1 MADGIADVCDVCIV
15 GVGGM
20 GGILAKELAS
30 AGLKVV
36 GFERGPAPKKEDYAP
51 RDSIRFLI
59 RPETL
64 DWVRHEPTTTR
75 RKTGDKTS
83 LQYRTSPLNVLGG
96 ALLHWTG
103 QSSRYM
109 PGDFKLHTNEIESG
123 NAERAKADLSGYDII
138 DWPLS
143 YDDLEPYYEKFE
155 WEFGIS
161 GAAGANPFAGP
172 RQRGF
177 PLPPLRHSGKMQLFT
192 EACKKLGYH
201 PYDTAA
207 GIASAPYK
215 PAAPFDTRIGARP
228 ACVYCAHCN
237 FYGCHVHAKSAS
249 LYIAIPVALET
260 GNFDLKTNA
269 KVFRI
274 NVDGAGRV
282 NGVSY
287 FAPDGVAR
295 EQRARVVI
303 LSAFV
308 FEHARLLLISKTGKG
323 GFAKGL
329 ANSSGYVGRNILAH
343 GDVRAMGA
351 FDDFIVNGFIGPG
364 SAAMRID
371 DFNGN
376 NFDHSDLGFI
386 RGGTIGT
393 SGDGTPVTRLDVL
406 PPGVP
411 SWGKE
416 FKDFYTRYYSRI
428 MDLNMQPETLP
439 HPDNRVD
446 LDPRHRDRWG
456 LPLPRVT
463 FEFHQNEQR
472 LQKYLAGVGE
482 KIMRATGASKVWTEE
497 KGRPNRWAGG
507 TRMGADAKNSVVNAN
522 CQTHDIDNLFIVGSS
537 VFPTMAGYPPTATV
551 AALSYRLAEF
561 ILGQKQWFA

>member
-1 MADGIADVCDVCIV
+1 MAASADVVIV

-20 GGILAKELAS
+20 GGIMAKELAS

-36 GFERGPAPKKEDYAP
+36 GFERGPAPKLEDYAP

-59 RPETL
+59 RPEQL
-64 DWVRHEPTTTR
+64 DWVKHEPTTTR
-75 RKTGDKTS
+75 KKAGQKPK

-96 ALLHWTG
+96 SLLHWTG

-109 PGDFKLHTNEIESG
+109 PGDFKIFTNEIESG
-123 NAERAKADLSGYDII
+123 AAERAKADLTGYDII

-155 WEFGIS
+155 WEFGVS
-161 GAAGANPFAGP
+161 GQAGLNPFAGP
-172 RQRGF
+172 RKRGF
-177 PLPPLRHSGKMQLFT
+177 PLPPLRHSGKMQLFA

-215 PAAPFDTRIGARP
+215 PAAPFDTRIDERP

-249 LYIAIPVALET
+249 LYITIPVAVKT

-269 KVFRI
+269 KVCRI
-274 NVDGAGRV
+274 NSDASGQVTGV
-282 NGVSY
+282 NY
-287 FAPDGVAR
+287 FDADGVEH

-303 LSAFV
+303 LSAFI
-308 FEHARLLLISKTGKG
+308 FEHARLLLLSKTDSGK
-323 GFAKGL
+323 FAKGL
-329 ANSSGYVGRNILAH
+329 ANSSGYVGKNILAH

-351 FDDFIVNGFIGPG
+351 FDDFIVNGYIGPG

-376 NFDHSDLGFI
+376 NFDHTGLGFI
-386 RGGTIGT
+386 RGATIGT
-393 SGDGTPVTRLDVL
+393 SGDGTPVTRVDVL
-406 PPGVP
+406 PPDVP
-411 SWGKE
+411 TWGKE
-416 FKDFYTRYYSRI
+416 FKEFYARYYNRI

-439 HPDNRVD
+439 HKANRID
-446 LDPRHRDRWG
+446 LDPRARDRWG

-463 FEFHQNEQR
+463 FDFHQNEHR
-472 LQKYLAGVGE
+472 LQKYLAGVGDR
-482 KIMRATGASKVWTEE
+482 IMRATGASKVWTEE

-507 TRMGADAKNSVVNAN
+507 TRMGASAKNSVVNQN
-522 CQTHDIDNLFIVGSS
+522 CQTHDVANLFVVGAS

-551 AALSYRLAEF
+551 AALSYRTSEF
-561 ILGQKQWFA
+561 ILQQKDWFK

>member
-1 MADGIADVCDVCIV
+1 MAGAMADVIIV
-15 GVGGM
+15 GVGGL

-36 GFERGPAPKKEDYAP
+36 GFERGPAPKIADYAP

-59 RPETL
+59 RSESL

-75 RKTGDKTS
+75 RQSNEKTR

-103 QSSRYM
+103 QSSRYT
-109 PGDFKLHTNEIESG
+109 PSDFKLYTNEIESG
-123 NAERAKADLSGYDII
+123 NAKRAKADLTGYDII

-161 GAAGANPFAGP
+161 GRAGMNPFAGP
-172 RQRGF
+172 RKRGF
-177 PLPPLRHSGKMQLFT
+177 PLPPLRHSARMERFA
-192 EACKKLGYH
+192 EACNKLGYH

-207 GIASAPYK
+207 GIASEPYK
-215 PAAPFDTRIGARP
+215 PPAPFDTRIAERP

-249 LYIAIPVALET
+249 LYITIPVALET
-260 GNFDLKTNA
+260 GNFDLKTDS

-274 NVDGAGRV
+274 TMDSRGQVSGVNYFDAG
-282 NGVSY
+282 GT
-287 FAPDGVAR
+287 AC

-323 GFAKGL
+323 RFAKGL
-329 ANSSGYVGRNILAH
+329 ANSSGYVGHNIMAH
-343 GDVRAMGA
+343 GDVRAMGV

-376 NFDHSDLGFI
+376 NFDHTDLGFI

-393 SGDGTPVTRLDVL
+393 SGEGTPVTRIDVL

-416 FKDFYTRYYSRI
+416 FKEFYTRSYTRT

-439 HPDNRVD
+439 HQANRVD

-463 FEFHQNEQR
+463 FDFHQNEHR

-482 KIMRATGASKVWTEE
+482 KIMRATGASRVWTEE

-507 TRMGADAKNSVVNAN
+507 TRMGADPKNSVVNEN
-522 CQTHDIDNLFIVGSS
+522 CQTHDISNLFVVGSS

-551 AALSYRLAEF
+551 AALSYRLADF
-561 ILGQKQWFA
+561 IRRQKDWFK

>member
-1 MADGIADVCDVCIV
+1 MAESIADVIVV
-15 GVGGM
+15 GVGGL
-20 GGILAKELAS
+20 GGILAKELSS

-36 GFERGPAPKKEDYAP
+36 GFERGPAPQKEDYAP
-51 RDSIRFLI
+51 RDSIRFLV
-59 RPETL
+59 RPEKL

-75 RKTGDKTS
+75 RRTGEKAT

-109 PGDFKLHTNEIESG
+109 PDDFKLYTHEIASG
-123 NAERAKADLSGYDII
+123 NAERARADLSGYDII
-138 DWPLS
+138 DWPIG
-143 YDDLEPYYEKFE
+143 YADLEPYYEKFE
-155 WEFGIS
+155 WEFGVS
-161 GAAGANPFAGP
+161 GQAGTNPFAGP
-172 RQRGF
+172 RKRGF
-177 PLPPLRHSGKMQLFT
+177 PLPPLRHSARMKLFA
-192 EACKKLGYH
+192 EACQKLGYH

-215 PAAPFDTRIGARP
+215 PAAPFDDRIPERP
-228 ACVYCAHCN
+228 ACVYCGHCN

-249 LYIAIPVALET
+249 LYITIPVALGT
-260 GNFDLKTNA
+260 GNFELKTNA
-269 KVFRI
+269 KVFRLNI
-274 NVDGAGRV
+274 ESGDRLS
-282 NGVSY
+282 GVSY
-287 FAPDGVAR
+287 FDPAGTVH
-295 EQRARVVI
+295 EQKARVVI

-323 GFAKGL
+323 RFARGV
-329 ANSSGYVGRNILAH
+329 ANSSGYVGRNIMAH
-343 GDVRAMGA
+343 GDVRAMGV
-351 FDDFIVNGFIGPG
+351 FDDYIINGFIGPG
-364 SAAMRID
+364 SAAIRID

-376 NFDHSDLGFI
+376 NFDHAGLGFI

-393 SGDGTPVTRLDVL
+393 SGEGTPVTRFDVL

-411 SWGKE
+411 TWGKE
-416 FKDFYTRYYSRI
+416 FKEFYTRYYTRT

-439 HPDNRVD
+439 HSANRVD
-446 LDPRHRDRWG
+446 LDARQRDRWG

-472 LQKYLAGVGE
+472 LQKFMAGVGE
-482 KIMRATGASKVWTEE
+482 KIMRATGASRVWSEE

-507 TRMGADAKNSVVNAN
+507 TRMGADPRTSVVNDQ
-522 CQTHDIDNLFIVGSS
+522 CQAHDIDNLFIVGSS

-551 AALSYRLAEF
+551 AALSYRLADF
-561 ILGQKQWFA
+561 ILAQKNWFK

>member
-1 MADGIADVCDVCIV
+1 M
-15 GVGGM
+15 
-20 GGILAKELAS
+20 AKELAS

-36 GFERGPAPKKEDYAP
+36 GFERGPAPKREDYAP
-51 RDSIRFLI
+51 RDSIRFLV
-59 RPETL
+59 RTQSLE
-64 DWVRHEPTTTR
+64 WVRHEPTTSR
-75 RKTGDKTS
+75 RKSGDKPQ

-109 PGDFKLHTNEIESG
+109 PGDFKLYSNEIASG
-123 NAERAKADLSGYDII
+123 NAERAQADLTGYDIT

-161 GAAGANPFAGP
+161 GQAGANPFAGP
-172 RQRGF
+172 RKREF
-177 PLPPLRHSGKMQLFT
+177 PLPPLRHSARMQLFAD
-192 EACKKLGYH
+192 ACRKLGYH

-207 GIASAPYK
+207 GIASAPYR
-215 PAAPFDTRIGARP
+215 PSAPFDTRIAERP
-228 ACVYCAHCN
+228 ACVYCGHCN
-237 FYGCHVHAKSAS
+237 FYGCHVHAKAAS
-249 LYIAIPVALET
+249 LYITIPVALET
-260 GNFDLKTNA
+260 GNFDLKTNS

-274 NVDGAGRV
+274 DSDQTGQVRGVRYFDAAGREQ
-282 NGVSY
+282 
-287 FAPDGVAR
+287 

-308 FEHARLLLISKTGKG
+308 FEHARLLLLSKTDGKR
-323 GFAKGL
+323 FARGL
-329 ANSSGYVGRNILAH
+329 ANSSGYVGRNLLAH

-351 FDDFIVNGFIGPG
+351 FDDFIINGFIGPG

-376 NFDHSDLGFI
+376 NFDHTGLGFI

-393 SGDGTPVTRLDVL
+393 SGEGTPVTRVDVL

-411 SWGKE
+411 TWGKA
-416 FKDFYTRYYSRI
+416 FKEYYARYYTRT

-439 HPDNRVD
+439 HKSNRVD
-446 LDPRHRDRWG
+446 LDPRARDHWG

-463 FEFHQNEQR
+463 FDFHQNERR
-472 LQKYLAGVGE
+472 LQKFLAGVGE
-482 KIMRATGASKVWTEE
+482 KIMRATGADRVWTEE

-507 TRMGADAKNSVVNAN
+507 TRMGADPRRSVVNEY
-522 CQTHDIDNLFIVGSS
+522 CQSHDVPNLFIVGSS
-537 VFPTMAGYPPTATV
+537 VFPTMSGYPPTATV
-551 AALSYRLAEF
+551 AALSYRTADY
-561 ILGQKQWFA
+561 ILRQRDWFK

>member
-1 MADGIADVCDVCIV
+1 MAGEIADVCIV
-15 GVGGM
+15 GVGGL

-51 RDSIRFLI
+51 RDSIRFLV
-59 RPETL
+59 RSEQL
-64 DWVRHEPTTTR
+64 DWVRHEPTTVR
-75 RKTGDKTS
+75 RRHGDKTS

-103 QSSRYM
+103 QSARYT
-109 PGDFKLHTNEIESG
+109 PADFKLFTHEIESG

-155 WEFGIS
+155 WEFGVS
-161 GAAGANPFAGP
+161 GEAGANPFAGP
-172 RQRGF
+172 RRQGF
-177 PLPPLRHSGKMQLFT
+177 PLPPLRHSARMELFT
-192 EACKKLGYH
+192 KACRKLGFH

-215 PAAPFDTRIGARP
+215 PPAPYDARIAERP

-237 FYGCHVHAKSAS
+237 FYGCHVHAKAAS
-249 LYIAIPVALET
+249 LYITIPVALET
-260 GNFDLKTNA
+260 GNFELKTNA

-274 NVDGAGRV
+274 NMDSAGRV
-282 NGVSY
+282 
-287 FAPDGVAR
+287 DGVNYFESTGAAR
-295 EQRARVVI
+295 VQRARVVI

-323 GFAKGL
+323 RFAKGL
-329 ANSSGYVGRNILAH
+329 ANSSGYVGRNIMAH
-343 GDVRAMGA
+343 GDVRAMGV

-376 NFDHSDLGFI
+376 NFDHADLGFI

-393 SGDGTPVTRLDVL
+393 SGEGTPVARVDVL
-406 PPGVP
+406 PPGMRG
-411 SWGKE
+411 WGKE
-416 FKDFYTRYYSRI
+416 FKEFFTRYYTRT

-439 HPDNRVD
+439 HQANRVD

-482 KIMRATGASKVWTEE
+482 KIMRATGASRVWTEE
-497 KGRPNRWAGG
+497 KARPNRWAGG
-507 TRMGADAKNSVVNAN
+507 TRMGADPKNSVVNAN
-522 CQTHDIDNLFIVGSS
+522 CQTHDIENLFIVGSS

-551 AALSYRLAEF
+551 GALSYRLAEF
-561 ILGQKQWFA
+561 IRRQKQWFK

>member
-1 MADGIADVCDVCIV
+1 MADAIADVCIV
-15 GVGGM
+15 GVGGL

-36 GFERGPAPKKEDYAP
+36 GFERGPAPKKEDYSP

-59 RPETL
+59 RPERL

-75 RKTGDKTS
+75 SKANEKS
-83 LQYRTSPLNVLGG
+83 HLQFRTSPLNVLGG

-109 PGDFKLHTNEIESG
+109 PGDFKLYSNEIESG
-123 NAERAKADLSGYDII
+123 NAERAKADLTGYDII
-138 DWPLS
+138 DWPLT

-161 GAAGANPFAGP
+161 GKAGLNPFAGP
-172 RQRGF
+172 RRRDF
-177 PLPPLRHSGKMQLFT
+177 PVPPLRHSAKMELFAD
-192 EACKKLGYH
+192 ACRKLGYH

-207 GIASAPYK
+207 GILSQTYK
-215 PAAPFDTRIGARP
+215 PPEPFDTRIAERP

-237 FYGCHVHAKSAS
+237 FYGCHVHAKAAS
-249 LYIAIPVALET
+249 LYVTIPVALQT
-260 GNFDLKTNA
+260 GNFDLKTNSKA
-269 KVFRI
+269 YRI
-274 NVDGAGRV
+274 ETDSSGRV
-282 NGVSY
+282 AGVSY
-287 FAPDGVAR
+287 FDPDGTSHH
-295 EQRARVVI
+295 QRARVVI

-308 FEHARLLLISKTGKG
+308 FEHVRLLLISKTSKG

-351 FDDFIVNGFIGPG
+351 FDDFIINGFIGPG

-376 NFDHSDLGFI
+376 NFDHTDLGFI

-393 SGDGTPVTRLDVL
+393 SGDGTPVTRVDVL
-406 PPGVP
+406 PPEMRG
-411 SWGKE
+411 WGKE
-416 FKDFYTRYYSRI
+416 FKDFLTRYYTRT

-439 HPDNRVD
+439 HEANRVD
-446 LDPRHRDRWG
+446 LDPRHRDHWG

-463 FEFHQNEQR
+463 FDFHQNEQR
-472 LQKYLAGVGE
+472 LQKFMAGVGE
-482 KIMRATGASKVWTEE
+482 KIMRATGASRVWTEE

-507 TRMGADAKNSVVNAN
+507 TRMGADAKNSVVNEN

-551 AALSYRLAEF
+551 AALTYRLAEF
-561 ILGQKQWFA
+561 IMRQKDWFK

>member
-1 MADGIADVCDVCIV
+1 MAGEIADVCIV
-15 GVGGM
+15 GVGGL

-51 RDSIRFLI
+51 RDSIRFLV
-59 RPETL
+59 RSEQL
-64 DWVRHEPTTTR
+64 DWVRHEPTTVR
-75 RKTGDKTS
+75 RRHGDKTS

-103 QSSRYM
+103 QSARYT
-109 PGDFKLHTNEIESG
+109 PGDFKLFTHEIESG

-155 WEFGIS
+155 WEFGVS
-161 GAAGANPFAGP
+161 GEAGANPFAGP
-172 RQRGF
+172 RRQGF
-177 PLPPLRHSGKMQLFT
+177 PLPPLRHSARMELFT
-192 EACKKLGYH
+192 KACRKLGFH

-215 PAAPFDTRIGARP
+215 PPAPYDARIAERP

-237 FYGCHVHAKSAS
+237 FYGCHVHAKAAS
-249 LYIAIPVALET
+249 LYITIPVALET
-260 GNFDLKTNA
+260 GNFELKTNA

-274 NVDGAGRV
+274 NMDSAGRV
-282 NGVSY
+282 
-287 FAPDGVAR
+287 DGVNYFESTGAAR
-295 EQRARVVI
+295 VQRARVVI

-323 GFAKGL
+323 RFAKGL
-329 ANSSGYVGRNILAH
+329 ANSSGYVGRNIMAH
-343 GDVRAMGA
+343 GDVRAMGV

-376 NFDHSDLGFI
+376 NFDHADLGFI
-386 RGGTIGT
+386 RGGTIGS
-393 SGDGTPVTRLDVL
+393 SGEGTPVARIDVL
-406 PPGVP
+406 PPGMRG
-411 SWGKE
+411 WGKE
-416 FKDFYTRYYSRI
+416 FKEFFARYYTRT

-439 HPDNRVD
+439 HQANRVD

-482 KIMRATGASKVWTEE
+482 KIMRATGASRVWTEE
-497 KGRPNRWAGG
+497 KARPNRWAGG
-507 TRMGADAKNSVVNAN
+507 TRMGADPKNSVVNAN
-522 CQTHDIDNLFIVGSS
+522 CQTHDIENLFIVGSS

-551 AALSYRLAEF
+551 GALSYRLAEF
-561 ILGQKQWFA
+561 IRRQKQWFK

>member
-1 MADGIADVCDVCIV
+1 MAEAMADVIIV
-15 GVGGM
+15 GVGGL

-36 GFERGPAPKKEDYAP
+36 GFERGPAPKIADYAP
-51 RDSIRFLI
+51 RDSIRFLV
-59 RPETL
+59 RSESL
-64 DWVRHEPTTTR
+64 DWVRHEPTATR
-75 RKTGDKTS
+75 RQSNEKTR

-109 PGDFKLHTNEIESG
+109 PSDFKLYTNEIESG
-123 NAERAKADLSGYDII
+123 NAYRAKADLTGYDII
-138 DWPLS
+138 DWPLN

-161 GAAGANPFAGP
+161 GRAGMNPFAGP
-172 RQRGF
+172 RKRDF
-177 PLPPLRHSGKMQLFT
+177 PLPPLRHSARMELFA
-192 EACKKLGYH
+192 EACNKLGYH

-207 GIASAPYK
+207 GIASEPYK
-215 PAAPFDTRIGARP
+215 PAAPFDTRIAERP
-228 ACVYCAHCN
+228 ACVYCGHCN

-249 LYIAIPVALET
+249 LYITIPVALET
-260 GNFDLKTNA
+260 GNFELKTDS

-274 NVDGAGRV
+274 TMDRGDQVSGVNYFDAG
-282 NGVSY
+282 GK
-287 FAPDGVAR
+287 AC
-295 EQRARVVI
+295 EQRARVVV

-323 GFAKGL
+323 RFAKGL
-329 ANSSGYVGRNILAH
+329 ANSSGYVGRNIMAH
-343 GDVRAMGA
+343 GDVRAMGV

-376 NFDHSDLGFI
+376 NFDHTELGFI

-393 SGDGTPVTRLDVL
+393 SGEGTPVTRIDVL

-416 FKDFYTRYYSRI
+416 FKEFYTRSYTRT

-439 HPDNRVD
+439 HQANRVD

-463 FEFHQNEQR
+463 FDFHQNEHR

-482 KIMRATGASKVWTEE
+482 KIMRATGASRVWTEE

-507 TRMGADAKNSVVNAN
+507 TRMGTDPKNSVVNEN
-522 CQTHDIDNLFIVGSS
+522 CQTHDIPNLFVVGSS

-551 AALSYRLAEF
+551 AALSYRLADF
-561 ILGQKQWFA
+561 IRGQKDWFK